1 MNIAIIGGTGD
12 MGYGLALRLAKA
24 GHRVII
30 GSRTAERAEEAA
42 KTARETTGSATVSGA
57 ENAQAVAQAE
67 LVILSVPSAGHRA
80 TVESLREALT
90 GKPVLDITVPLAFKP
105 LRYAPPAE
113 GSNALETAAILGE
126 GCRLASGLHTI
137 SATLLSDL
145 EHPVEANAL
154 VVGNDQ
160 ELKDTVL
167 NLSREIG
174 ITAYDAGTLNLSCA
188 LESQT
193 PMLIGMNKRYGSKH
207 IGFKL
212 IGFKLIGF

>member
-42 KTARETTGSATVSGA
+42 KAARETTGSATVSGA

-160 ELKDTVL
+160 ELMDTVL

-212 IGFKLIGF
+212 IGF

>member
-42 KTARETTGSATVSGA
+42 KAARETTGSATVSGT

-212 IGFKLIGF
+212 IGF

>member
-42 KTARETTGSATVSGA
+42 KAARETTRSATVSGA

-126 GCRLASGLHTI
+126 GCHLASGLHTI

-212 IGFKLIGF
+212 IGF

>member
-24 GHRVII
+24 GYRVII

-42 KTARETTGSATVSGA
+42 KAARETTGSATVSGA

-212 IGFKLIGF
+212 IGF

>member
-42 KTARETTGSATVSGA
+42 KAARETTGSATVSGA

-90 GKPVLDITVPLAFKP
+90 GKPALDITVPLAFKP

-212 IGFKLIGF
+212 IGF

>member
-42 KTARETTGSATVSGA
+42 KAALETTGSATVSGA

-212 IGFKLIGF
+212 IGF

>member
-42 KTARETTGSATVSGA
+42 KAARETTGSATVSGA

-126 GCRLASGLHTI
+126 GCHLASGLHTI

-212 IGFKLIGF
+212 IGF

>member
-42 KTARETTGSATVSGA
+42 KAARETTGSATVSGA

-105 LRYAPPAE
+105 LRYAPPVE

-212 IGFKLIGF
+212 IGF

>member
-42 KTARETTGSATVSGA
+42 KAARETTGSATVSGA

-80 TVESLREALT
+80 MVESLREALT

-212 IGFKLIGF
+212 IGF

>member
-1 MNIAIIGGTGD
+1 M
-12 MGYGLALRLAKA
+12 
-24 GHRVII
+24 
-30 GSRTAERAEEAA
+30 
-42 KTARETTGSATVSGA
+42 
-57 ENAQAVAQAE
+57 
-67 LVILSVPSAGHRA
+67 
-80 TVESLREALT
+80 
-90 GKPVLDITVPLAFKP
+90 
-105 LRYAPPAE
+105 
-113 GSNALETAAILGE
+113 
-126 GCRLASGLHTI
+126 
-137 SATLLSDL
+137 
-145 EHPVEANAL
+145 EANAL

-212 IGFKLIGF
+212 IGF

>member
-42 KTARETTGSATVSGA
+42 KAARETTGSATVSGA

-212 IGFKLIGF
+212 IGF

>member
-42 KTARETTGSATVSGA
+42 KAARETTGSATVSGA
-57 ENAQAVAQAE
+57 ENARAVAQAE

-212 IGFKLIGF
+212 IGF